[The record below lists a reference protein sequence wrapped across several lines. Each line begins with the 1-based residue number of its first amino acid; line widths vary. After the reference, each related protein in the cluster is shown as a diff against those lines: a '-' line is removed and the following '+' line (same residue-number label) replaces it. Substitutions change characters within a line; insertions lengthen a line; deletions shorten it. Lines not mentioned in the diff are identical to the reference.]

1 MARVFGY
8 RVNKG
13 VYLQRLNGEIL
24 IVRKSYAN
32 YMWQTVVP
40 LIFFFFFLFFFF
52 SFFSNVLISIC
63 SFLLLLFFSLSLVW
77 NNLLF
82 IRFNGRVTRR
92 FLSRHTLRLCFT
104 CLYLVFARRI
114 VSFFAPLPSYRFVG
128 CSIFFFIFSLL
139 IFFFFLEHKVKSRTR

>member
-40 LIFFFFFLFFFF
+40 LIFFFFLSFFFF
-52 SFFSNVLISIC
+52 SFLSNVLISIC
-63 SFLLLLFFSLSLVW
+63 SFLLLLFFLSPSFETICCSFGSTDV
-77 NNLLF
+77 
-82 IRFNGRVTRR
+82 
-92 FLSRHTLRLCFT
+92 SRDDF
-104 CLYLVFARRI
+104 
-114 VSFFAPLPSYRFVG
+114 
-128 CSIFFFIFSLL
+128 
-139 IFFFFLEHKVKSRTR
+139 